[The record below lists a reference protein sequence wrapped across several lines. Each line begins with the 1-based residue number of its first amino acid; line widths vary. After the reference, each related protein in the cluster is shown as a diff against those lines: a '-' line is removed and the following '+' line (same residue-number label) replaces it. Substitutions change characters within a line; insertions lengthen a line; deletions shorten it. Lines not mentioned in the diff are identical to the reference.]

1 MLLLMEERLT
11 QASPKLRSL
20 RQLYREAGEPSRL
33 SLGRKVGLTD
43 KSVGAIL
50 EGTTHSPKERDVD
63 ALISVLNEMI
73 AGDIEEVRDARLV
86 LDLASSY
93 AVRAFRGVLAA
104 GSLDDEPFYEEEEPY
119 EVQSAFFVGGPANA
133 DRHVVVRVSGPSLEP
148 RVQSGERILF
158 YLDPTPIPRA
168 ITFVESPDGRKMVK
182 VIRTDGAKTML
193 ASINSAGASITD
205 TKGWS
210 VLGYAVMILGHE
222 DAEGRNFEWRYGK
235 PLRA

>member
-1 MLLLMEERLT
+1 MIVCMPSRVEQIEERRRRLRVSYRRL
-11 QASPKLRSL
+11 AKLVGMSDTGL
-20 RQLYREAGEPSRL
+20 AYILQGEAKKPIESTLLEKIEQCLSDFEDSHSISIESDPS
-33 SLGRKVGLTD
+33 V
-43 KSVGAIL
+43 
-50 EGTTHSPKERDVD
+50 
-63 ALISVLNEMI
+63 
-73 AGDIEEVRDARLV
+73 VR
-86 LDLASSY
+86 DLASSY

-182 VIRTDGAKTML
+182 VVRTDGAKTML

-205 TKGWS
+205 TKGWI